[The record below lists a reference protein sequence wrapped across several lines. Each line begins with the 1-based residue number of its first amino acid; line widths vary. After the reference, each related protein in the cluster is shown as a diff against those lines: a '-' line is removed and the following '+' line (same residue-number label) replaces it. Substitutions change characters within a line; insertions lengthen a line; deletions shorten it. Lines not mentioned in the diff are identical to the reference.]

1 MSDKFFAKVIDKELI
16 DIYFQP
22 IISLNSSKVIG
33 YEALARIE
41 ERPELSVLGLF
52 EFAEKQGI
60 IWELEE
66 LCRTKTLKKIKKL
79 DLVNQ
84 RIFVNISPK
93 VLSDSRFVKSM
104 SRASSYL
111 KKHNIN
117 SDNIVF
123 EINDRNSIDDMSVFQ
138 ESIEYYKKRGVN
150 IALDNMGKGYS
161 GLSRICSFMPSYIK
175 ADESLTRGVDTTPLK
190 ASLIGSFVEFCLKN
204 NIHLIAE
211 GVETEQELKVLKR
224 LGVESVQGLY
234 VGKPKPSIEDISADV
249 RIRIKKLILHNEFLK
264 DSRNFLGRI
273 ESICS
278 TGNTVSETVPGSTIF
293 EMMKEDDYIRSICV
307 LNECNQAVGLL
318 TYNQTMKVFGGR
330 YGFDLHYKK
339 PASDFMQT
347 DFLEVES
354 ITSIEDVSKMAL
366 ARENQYLYDPIIVSQ
381 DKQYLGSVSV
391 KDLLEAAISI
401 QVNMAAD
408 KNPLTGLYGNSVIEK
423 TIRDKL
429 NGTGVFSAIY
439 MDLDNFKAYNDAY
452 GFYNG
457 DKMIKTLAQCV
468 AKLCKTSELAGHI
481 GGDDF
486 IIISDNTDVTELC
499 EQILD
504 DFSKA
509 IKPLY
514 SEEDWNKGFI
524 ISKNRKGETEEFPVV
539 SISISVAI
547 KENPSTLCKLEE
559 FSQIITKL
567 KTESKAI
574 EGNSIVR
581 QKLSCC

>member
-1 MSDKFFAKVIDKELI
+1 MSNKFFAKVIDKGLV

-22 IISLNSSKVIG
+22 IVSLNSSKVIG

-41 ERPELSVLGLF
+41 KRPELSVLALF
-52 EFAEKQGI
+52 EFAEKHDL
-60 IWELEE
+60 IWDLEE

-84 RIFVNISPK
+84 RIFVNISPR
-93 VLSDSRFVKSM
+93 VLSDERFGKSM
-104 SRASSYL
+104 SRASAYL

-123 EINDRNSIDDMSVFQ
+123 EINERNSIDNMSAFQ
-138 ESIEYYKKRGVN
+138 KSIEYYKKRGIN

-161 GLSRICSFMPSYIK
+161 GLSRICSFLPSYIK
-175 ADESLTRGVDTTPLK
+175 ADASLTKGVDINPLK
-190 ASLIGSFVEFCLKN
+190 TSLVGSFVEFCLKN
-204 NIHLIAE
+204 DIHLIAE

-234 VGKPKPSIEDISADV
+234 IGAPKPNIEDISDDV
-249 RIRIKKLILHNEFLK
+249 KNKIKKLILHTEFLK

-273 ESICS
+273 ESLCT
-278 TGNTVSETVPGSTIF
+278 TGNTVSETVPGNTIF
-293 EMMKEDDYIRSICV
+293 EMMKDGDHVQSVCV
-307 LNECNQAVGLL
+307 LNEHNQAVGLL
-318 TYNQTMKVFGGR
+318 TYNRVMETFGGR
-330 YGFDLHYKK
+330 YGFVLHYKK
-339 PASDFMQT
+339 NVSEFMQT

-354 ITSIEDVSKMAL
+354 ITSIENVSKMAL

-391 KDLLEAAISI
+391 KELLEAAISI

-408 KNPLTGLYGNSVIEK
+408 KSPLTGLYGNSVIEK

-429 NGTGVFSAIY
+429 NGNGVFSAIY

-457 DKMIKTLAQCV
+457 DKMIKTLAQCI
-468 AKLCKTSELAGHI
+468 ASLCKSNELAGHI

-486 IIISDNTDVTELC
+486 IIISDSTDVTELC
-499 EQILD
+499 EDITDQ
-504 DFSKA
+504 FSEA
-509 IKPLY
+509 IRTLY
-514 SEEDWNKGFI
+514 SKDDWDRGFI
-524 ISKNRKGETEEFPVV
+524 VSKNRKGETEDFPIV
-539 SISISVAI
+539 SISVSIAV
-547 KENPSTLCKLEE
+547 KETPDAFCELEE
-559 FSQIITKL
+559 FSQLITRL
-567 KTESKAI
+567 KAESKAI
-574 EGNSIVR
+574 EGNSIVN
-581 QKLSCC
+581 QNLGCC

>member
-33 YEALARIE
+33 YEALARME
-41 ERPELSVLGLF
+41 EYPELSVLALF
-52 EFAEKQGI
+52 EFAEKQNV

-66 LCRTKTLKKIKKL
+66 LCRIKTLKKIRKL

-84 RIFVNISPK
+84 RVFVNVSPR
-93 VLSDSRFVKSM
+93 VLSDERFSKSM
-104 SRASSYL
+104 AKASAYL
-111 KKHNIN
+111 KKHGIN
-117 SDNIVF
+117 PDNIVF
-123 EINDRNSIDDMSVFQ
+123 EINERNSINNMLVFQ
-138 ESIEYYKKRGVN
+138 KSIEYYKKMGIS

-161 GLSRICSFMPSYIK
+161 GLSRIFSFLPSYIK
-175 ADESLTRGVDTTPLK
+175 ADTSLTKDVDINPLK
-190 ASLIGSFVEFCLKN
+190 ASLVGSFVEFCLKN

-234 VGKPKPSIEDISADV
+234 IGEPKAKIEDISAEV
-249 RIRIKKLILHNEFLK
+249 RAKIKKLILHTEFLK

-273 ESICS
+273 ESLCS
-278 TGNTVSETVPGSTIF
+278 TGHTVSETVPGSSIF

-307 LNECNQAVGLL
+307 LNERNQAVGLL

-330 YGFDLHYKK
+330 YGFDLHFKK
-339 PASDFMQT
+339 PVSDFMQT
-347 DFLEVES
+347 DFLEVEN

-391 KDLLEAAISI
+391 KDLLEAAINI

-429 NGTGVFSAIY
+429 SGTGVFSAIY

-457 DKMIKTLAQCV
+457 DKIIKTLAQCI
-468 AKLCKTSELAGHI
+468 ANLCKTSELAGHI

-486 IIISDNTDVTELC
+486 IIISDSTDVTGLC
-499 EQILD
+499 EQIAD

-514 SEEDWNKGFI
+514 NEEDWNKGII
-524 ISKNRKGETEEFPVV
+524 ISKNRKGETEEFPLV
-539 SISISVAI
+539 SISISVVV
-547 KENPSTLCKLEE
+547 KENPSTHCQLEE

-567 KTESKAI
+567 KTASKAI
-574 EGNSIVR
+574 EGNSIVS
-581 QKLSCC
+581 QNLSCC